1 MADASLG
8 AYNIEDLREI
18 ARRRLPHGVFE
29 YLDRGTEDDVSLR
42 NNRTA
47 FERIGLRPRVLVDV
61 SKRSQEVTLFGQSIK
76 MPVVIGPTGFGGL
89 CAYQGEVA
97 LAKAAAAAEVPYVLG
112 AASLTAMEKVMDQSE
127 GARLWFQITMWP
139 DRELCHTLVERA
151 RVAGFQALVVLVD
164 AAVLGNREYNR
175 RNGFTIP
182 FQLTWRSAFDLLHF
196 HWLCGVILPYVL
208 REGGLPSHDNYP
220 EELGRRLTSGRTSA
234 GRKRTRTDS
243 LSWDDLRALR
253 KVWPHPL
260 IVKGILSPR
269 DAILAADCGA
279 DGIIVSN
286 HGGRNLDGAITPIS
300 VLPEIVDVVGNRLT
314 VLIDS
319 GFRRGS
325 DVVKALALGAK
336 AVLLGRAPLYGLSV
350 AGQAGVTRSLEIFRD
365 EIDRVMALLG
375 CNSVAE
381 LNPELVSRNR

>member
-8 AYNIEDLREI
+8 AYNIEDLRQI
-18 ARRRLPHGVFE
+18 ARRRLPHGLFE

-42 NNRTA
+42 NNRAA
-47 FERIGLRPRVLVDV
+47 FEQIGLKPRVLVDV
-61 SKRSQEVTLFGQSIK
+61 SKRSQEVALFGQSIK

-97 LAKAAAAAEVPYVLG
+97 LAKAAAAAGVPYVLG
-112 AASLTAMEKVMDQSE
+112 AASLTAMEKVMEQSE
-127 GARLWFQITMWP
+127 GAKLWFQITMWP
-139 DRELCHTLVERA
+139 DRKLCHALVERA
-151 RVAGFQALVVLVD
+151 RVANFQALVVLVD

-182 FQLTWRSAFDLLHF
+182 FQLTWRSAFDLLHAR
-196 HWLCGVILPYVL
+196 WLCGVILPYFL
-208 REGGLPSHDNYP
+208 REGGLPRHDNYP

-234 GRKRTRTDS
+234 GKKRTKTDS

-253 KVWPHPL
+253 KAWPHPL

-269 DAILAADCGA
+269 DALLAADCGA
-279 DGIIVSN
+279 DGIVVSN

-300 VLPEIVDVVGNRLT
+300 VLPEIVDAAGNRLT

-381 LNPELVSRNR
+381 LNPGLVSRNR